1 MATAPVR
8 MSLFKPV
15 YLDQRVAL
23 SPTEY
28 QKAANDLDAFLVT
41 KLRERLEGQCC
52 THGWVRPG
60 STQILARSMG
70 QAEHGRFTGDFMYYC
85 KVKVLCY
92 EPHANQQI
100 EGRVLLV
107 NKGGAYVLIVD
118 QGRLRE
124 AARITLPREYHE
136 GNAEFDS
143 LTPGMGVKVRL
154 LGFRFQA
161 KDSFINAVGVFE
173 GLAPAADAK
182 AEPAADA
189 EAAAALQPGVA
200 PTEGA
205 APGGATDGVAL
216 VDTEGA
222 APGGAAAADAAAV
235 TV

>member
-1 MATAPVR
+1 MAAAPVR

-28 QKAANDLDAFLVT
+28 QKAADDIDAFLVS

-92 EPHANQQI
+92 EPHANQQV
-100 EGRVLLV
+100 EARVLMV
-107 NKGGAYVLIVD
+107 NKLGAYVLIVD

-124 AARITLPREYHE
+124 AARILLPREYHE
-136 GNAEFDS
+136 GNAEFDA
-143 LTPGMGVKVRL
+143 LTPGMGIKVRIL
-154 LGFRFQA
+154 TFRFQA
-161 KDSFINAVGVFE
+161 KDSFINAVGMFE

-182 AEPAADA
+182 AEPAAEA
-189 EAAAALQPGVA
+189 EAVAALQPGVA
-200 PTEGA
+200 PTEGVVA
-205 APGGATDGVAL
+205 GGD
-216 VDTEGA
+216 
-222 APGGAAAADAAAV
+222 GAAALPA
-235 TV
+235 